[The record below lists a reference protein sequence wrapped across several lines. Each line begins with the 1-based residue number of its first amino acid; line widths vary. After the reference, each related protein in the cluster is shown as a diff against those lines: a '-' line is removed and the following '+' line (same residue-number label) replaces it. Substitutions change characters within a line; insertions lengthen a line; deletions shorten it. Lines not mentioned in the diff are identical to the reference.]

1 MKKGKYK
8 RKDSSFKALF
18 LEEKFAFNLGTAGI
32 LASYFAGK
40 AQLFHLAVKN
50 ILISR
55 YKMLQFVDINKFIFY
70 PGEAAVREL
79 SHLPGGHDARNPKS

>member
-32 LASYFAGK
+32 LASYFDGIATV
-40 AQLFHLAVKN
+40 FHLAVKN

-55 YKMLQFVDINKFIFY
+55 YKWLQFADINMPIFH
-70 PGEAAVREL
+70 PGEAAAGEL

>member
-32 LASYFAGK
+32 LASYFDGIATV
-40 AQLFHLAVKN
+40 FHLAVKKHFN
-50 ILISR
+50 
-55 YKMLQFVDINKFIFY
+55 
-70 PGEAAVREL
+70 
-79 SHLPGGHDARNPKS
+79 